1 MCINVDAA
9 DEARLDANIIH
20 ELNHVFELNLVNVD
34 GMSCEFICGWDIIE
48 SNFGKT
54 PEEVKSLEPRIEK
67 RKYEL
72 FNEIINELIAQGICE
87 LMHND
92 GVTVFDEPDN
102 SRYER
107 TTSYED
113 YLFLVKDFF
122 AEFKEPILESRRNG
136 NIEIIFNEVGK
147 ENFDELNSLIIE
159 FYNNFKEMRIYKLL
173 SALNNNED
181 NEMTRIYY
189 DLLDRRDKVLENM
202 RNYKQEHKTL

>member
-1 MCINVDAA
+1 
-9 DEARLDANIIH
+9 
-20 ELNHVFELNLVNVD
+20 
-34 GMSCEFICGWDIIE
+34 
-48 SNFGKT
+48 
-54 PEEVKSLEPRIEK
+54 
-67 RKYEL
+67 
-72 FNEIINELIAQGICE
+72 
-87 LMHND
+87 MHND

-102 SRYER
+102 SRYKH

-122 AEFKEPILESRRNG
+122 SEFKEPILESRRNG

-159 FYNNFKEMRIYKLL
+159 FYEHFKEMKIYKLL
-173 SALNNNED
+173 SALKKNED

-189 DLLDRRDKVLENM
+189 DLIERRDKVLENM